1 MYILHAVPDF
11 ASLIVHLVL
20 AELDVPHK
28 LALHD
33 MDKGDLQTPHYLA
46 IHPFGKIPAME
57 TPDGPM
63 FETGAILLYLA
74 EKHGAL
80 APQAGDPAR
89 AAFLSWFVFTNHN
102 LHTQMMQLI
111 HPYRPG
117 GDGATAFVGPV
128 AHATL
133 REQFATLEAMVV
145 RDRPS
150 WLSPEGP
157 SILSLYLAVI
167 LRWTSVFAH
176 DPTLNI
182 PVADYPALHAILTAL
197 ESRPAVQRVAA
208 IEGIGA
214 TPFTKA
220 A

>member
-1 MYILHAVPDF
+1 MYKLHAVPDF

-20 AELDVPHK
+20 AELDVPYE
-28 LALHD
+28 LVLHD
-33 MDKGDLQTPHYLA
+33 MDTGDLQSPAYLS

-74 EKHGAL
+74 EKHGRL
-80 APQAGDPAR
+80 APQSGDPAR

-117 GDGATAFVGPV
+117 GEEAKAMICPV

-133 REQFATLEAMVV
+133 REQYAVLDAMVA
-145 RDRPS
+145 RDRPT
-150 WLSPEGP
+150 WLSPDTP
-157 SILSLYLAVI
+157 SVLSFYLAVI

-176 DPTLNI
+176 DPALNI
-182 PVADYPALHAILTAL
+182 PLSDYPALHAIMAAL
-197 ESRPAVQRVAA
+197 EARATVQRVAA
-208 IEGIGA
+208 IEGIG
-214 TPFTKA
+214 TNPFTKA

>member
-1 MYILHAVPDF
+1 MYTLHAIPDF

-20 AELDVPHK
+20 AELDAPHR
-28 LALHD
+28 LALHAL
-33 MDKGDLQTPHYLA
+33 DKTDLQTPAYLA
-46 IHPFGKIPAME
+46 IHPFGKIPGLE

-74 EKHGAL
+74 EKHGRL
-80 APQAGDPAR
+80 APPAGDPAR
-89 AAFLSWFVFTNHN
+89 AAFLSWFIFANHN
-102 LHTQMMQLI
+102 LHTTMMQLV

-117 GDGATAFVGPV
+117 GEAAAALIGPV
-128 AHATL
+128 AHETLRAHLATL
-133 REQFATLEAMVV
+133 NAMVT
-145 RDRPS
+145 RDRPV
-150 WLSPEGP
+150 WLSADTP

-176 DPTLNI
+176 DPALNI
-182 PVADYPALHAILTAL
+182 PVADYPALHAILASL

-208 IEGIGA
+208 IEGLGP

>member
-1 MYILHAVPDF
+1 MYRLHAIPDF

-20 AELDVPHK
+20 AELDAPYQLVWR
-28 LALHD
+28 D
-33 MDKGDLQTPHYLA
+33 IDKGDLQTPEYLA

-63 FETGAILLYLA
+63 FETGAILLYLS
-74 EKHGAL
+74 EKHARL
-80 APQAGDPAR
+80 APKMGDPAR

-102 LHTQMMQLI
+102 LHTNMMQLI

-117 GDGATAFVGPV
+117 GEDAKAMILPV

-133 REQFATLEAMVV
+133 RDQYATLEAMLQ
-145 RDRPS
+145 RDRPH
-150 WLSPEGP
+150 WLSPDAP

-167 LRWTSVFAH
+167 MRWTSVFAH
-176 DPTLNI
+176 EPAFNI
-182 PVADYPALHAILTAL
+182 PVVDYPALHAIMASL

-208 IEGIGA
+208 IEGIGP

-220 A
+220 S

>member
-1 MYILHAVPDF
+1 MYTLHAVPDF

-20 AELDVPHK
+20 AELDVPYQ

-33 MDKGDLQTPHYLA
+33 METGDLQSPAYLA

-74 EKHGAL
+74 EKHGRL
-80 APQAGDPAR
+80 APQSGDPAR

-117 GDGATAFVGPV
+117 GEEAKHMICPV

-133 REQFATLEAMVV
+133 RDQYATLNAMVA
-145 RDRPS
+145 RENPT
-150 WLSPEGP
+150 WLSAQAP
-157 SILSLYLAVI
+157 SILSFYLAVI
-167 LRWTSVFAH
+167 MRWTSVFAH
-176 DPTLNI
+176 DPALNI
-182 PVADYPALHAILTAL
+182 PVADYPALHAILAAL

>member
-1 MYILHAVPDF
+1 MYTLHAVPDF
-11 ASLIVHLVL
+11 ASLIVHLAL
-20 AELDVPHK
+20 AELDVPHQ
-28 LALHD
+28 LALKD
-33 MDKGDLQTPHYLA
+33 MDNGDLQTPDYLA

-74 EKHGAL
+74 EKHRAL

-117 GDGATAFVGPV
+117 GEEVKGAIGPV

-133 REQFATLEAMVV
+133 RAQFATLEAMVQ

-150 WLSPEGP
+150 WLSPDAP
-157 SILSLYLAVI
+157 SVLSLYLAVI
-167 LRWTSVFAH
+167 MRWTSIFAH
-176 DPTLNI
+176 DPAFNI
-182 PVADYPALHAILTAL
+182 PVADYPALHAILAAL
-197 ESRPAVQRVAA
+197 EARPAVQHVAE
-208 IEGIGA
+208 IEKIGT

-220 A
+220 S

>member
-1 MYILHAVPDF
+1 MYTLHAIPDF

-20 AELDVPHK
+20 AELDVPHQ

-33 MDKGDLQTPHYLA
+33 MDKGDLQAPAYLA
-46 IHPFGKIPAME
+46 IHPFGKIPALE

-102 LHTQMMQLI
+102 LHTTMMQLI

-117 GDGATAFVGPV
+117 GDAAASLICPV
-128 AHATL
+128 AHDTLRAQLATL
-133 REQFATLEAMVV
+133 DAMVT

-150 WLSPEGP
+150 WLSAGQP

-167 LRWTSVFAH
+167 LRWTSAFAH
-176 DPTLNI
+176 DPALNI
-182 PVADYPALHAILTAL
+182 PVADYPALHAILASL
-197 ESRPAVQRVAA
+197 EGRPAIQRVAA
-208 IEGIGA
+208 IEGIGP

>member
-1 MYILHAVPDF
+1 MYTLHAIPDF

-20 AELDVPHK
+20 AELDVPH
-28 LALHD
+28 LLVLHE
-33 MDKGDLQTPHYLA
+33 MDAGDLQSPAYLA

-74 EKHGAL
+74 ERHRAL
-80 APQAGDPAR
+80 APQPGDPDR

-102 LHTQMMQLI
+102 LHTTMMQLI

-117 GDGATAFVGPV
+117 GEAAAPLICPV
-128 AHATL
+128 AHTTLRAHLATL
-133 REQFATLEAMVV
+133 DAMVA
-145 RDRPS
+145 RDRPA
-150 WLSPEGP
+150 WLSPDAP

-167 LRWTSVFAH
+167 LRWTSAFAH
-176 DPTLNI
+176 DPSLNI
-182 PVADYPALHAILTAL
+182 PVADYPALHAILASL
-197 ESRPAVQRVAA
+197 EARPAVMRVAE
-208 IEGIGA
+208 IEGLGP

>member
-1 MYILHAVPDF
+1 MYTLHAIPDF

-20 AELDVPHK
+20 AELDVPHT

-33 MDKGDLQTPHYLA
+33 MDKGDLQSPAYLA
-46 IHPFGKIPAME
+46 IHPFGKIPALE

-80 APQAGDPAR
+80 APLAGDPAR

-102 LHTQMMQLI
+102 LHTAMMQLI

-117 GDGATAFVGPV
+117 GEAAAPLICPV
-128 AHATL
+128 AHDTL
-133 REQFATLEAMVV
+133 RAQLATLEAMVM
-145 RDRPS
+145 RDRPV
-150 WLSPEGP
+150 WLSPGTA

-167 LRWTSVFAH
+167 LRWTSAFAH
-176 DPTLNI
+176 DPALNI

-197 ESRPAVQRVAA
+197 EARPAVQRVAA
-208 IEGIGA
+208 IEGLGP

-220 A
+220 S

>member
-1 MYILHAVPDF
+1 MYTLHAVPDF

-20 AELDVPHK
+20 AELDVPHQ

-33 MDKGDLQTPHYLA
+33 MESGDLQSPEYLA

-74 EKHGAL
+74 EKHGKL
-80 APQAGDPAR
+80 APKVGEPAR

-117 GDGATAFVGPV
+117 GEEAKGMILPV

-133 REQFATLEAMVV
+133 REQYAALEAMVL
-145 RDRPS
+145 RDRPA
-150 WLSPEGP
+150 WLSPDAP

-167 LRWTSVFAH
+167 MRWTSVFAH
-176 DPTLNI
+176 DAAFNI
-182 PVADYPALHAILTAL
+182 PVADYPGLHAIMASL
-197 ESRPAVQRVAA
+197 EGRPAVQKVAA
-208 IEGIGA
+208 IEGIGT

-220 A
+220 S

>member
-1 MYILHAVPDF
+1 MYILHAIPDF

-20 AELDVPHK
+20 AELDVPHR

-33 MDKGDLQTPHYLA
+33 MDSGALQSPAYLA
-46 IHPFGKIPAME
+46 IHPFGKIPALE

-74 EKHGAL
+74 EKHGRL
-80 APQAGDPAR
+80 APQVGDPAR

-102 LHTQMMQLI
+102 LHTTMMQLI

-117 GDGATAFVGPV
+117 GDAAAALICPV
-128 AHATL
+128 AHDTLRAHLATL
-133 REQFATLEAMVV
+133 DAMIT
-145 RDRPS
+145 RDRPA
-150 WLSPEGP
+150 WLSPDQP

-167 LRWTSVFAH
+167 LRWTSAFAF
-176 DPTLNI
+176 DPALNI
-182 PVADYPALHAILTAL
+182 PVSDFPALHAILASL
-197 ESRPAVQRVAA
+197 EARPAVQRVAA
-208 IEGIGA
+208 IEALGP